1 LPDKSR
7 FQCRAASQELPFDFK
22 KLENNALNPKQT
34 RNPKQ
39 ELPFDFK
46 KLENNALNPKQ
57 TLNPKQ
63 ELPFDTKKLEKR
75 KKAAKAANEADDFG
89 LKAMSLS
96 SNSLFGGGTH

>member
-7 FQCRAASQELPFDFK
+7 FQCRAASQELPLDFK
-22 KLENNALNPKQT
+22 KLENNALNPKQ
-34 RNPKQ
+34 
-39 ELPFDFK
+39 ELPLDFK
-46 KLENNALNPKQ
+46 KLESNALNPKQ

>member
-1 LPDKSR
+1 MTNPESRVAAFRPPFACDKSR

-22 KLENNALNPKQT
+22 KLENNALNPK
-34 RNPKQ
+34 R
-39 ELPFDFK
+39 
-46 KLENNALNPKQ
+46 